1 VSKDLQ
7 TVSIDVALNWHI
19 KPGAA
24 QDIFRKIG
32 EEKYIIKIIIN
43 PAIEEIIKAVIA
55 QYTAA
60 QYTAAQYTAEKIIT
74 RPRDVKAKL
83 DEFLTK
89 RLENY
94 NLAVDD
100 IYLVHIRF
108 SDSFREAAEAELA
121 ESVALKAAK

>member
-1 VSKDLQ
+1 MSKDLQ
-7 TVSIDVALNWHI
+7 SVSIDVALNWHI
-19 KPGAA
+19 KPGAVKH
-24 QDIFRKIG
+24 IFRKIG

-60 QYTAAQYTAEKIIT
+60 QYTAEKIIT
-74 RPRDVKAKL
+74 RRGDVKAKL

-89 RLENY
+89 R
-94 NLAVDD
+94 VDD

-108 SDSFREAAEAELA
+108 SDSFREAAEAEMA
-121 ESVALKAAK
+121 EYVALKAAK